1 MEQNEKESFFVDNFG
16 HYLLNFI
23 SDRVKIAGQSN
34 SDKWSLLL
42 HKIEEWKRQY
52 FISSEPVEISG
63 TIVRLRSA
71 RCYPMW
77 YIAATDSTVFLI
89 SVREII

>member
-34 SDKWSLLL
+34 SDKWSLLF
-42 HKIEEWKRQY
+42 HKIE
-52 FISSEPVEISG
+52 SG
-63 TIVRLRSA
+63 RGNTLYLQNRLKSLVRLSG
-71 RCYPMW
+71 
-77 YIAATDSTVFLI
+77 
-89 SVREII
+89 

>member
-34 SDKWSLLL
+34 SDKWSLLF
-42 HKIEEWKRQY
+42 HKIEEWIDVDRD
-52 FISSEPVEISG
+52 
-63 TIVRLRSA
+63 LR
-71 RCYPMW
+71 RTEY
-77 YIAATDSTVFLI
+77 L
-89 SVREII
+89 

>member
-34 SDKWSLLL
+34 SDKWSLLF
-42 HKIEEWKRQY
+42 HKIEEWKRRY
-52 FISSEPVEISG
+52 FIS
-63 TIVRLRSA
+63 
-71 RCYPMW
+71 
-77 YIAATDSTVFLI
+77 
-89 SVREII
+89 